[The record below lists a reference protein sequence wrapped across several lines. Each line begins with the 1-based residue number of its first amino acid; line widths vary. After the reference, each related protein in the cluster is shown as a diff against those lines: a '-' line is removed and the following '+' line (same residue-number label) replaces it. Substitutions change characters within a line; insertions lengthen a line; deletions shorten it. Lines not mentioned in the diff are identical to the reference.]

1 MRSSA
6 HALCICQ
13 TEAPS
18 VIKRTSSANYSQA
31 TVEVQ
36 VPTLRLLKA
45 QVGACNDEMVCAI
58 MELEQNKLCFH
69 VSFFLLNTFTPC
81 FLQMQHYPVPPCS
94 LSVHSATVHASERAD
109 VNYHEGKP
117 YLEQRYKAKQTH
129 RTNTQRCR
137 TTPCHLPAVCHQQ
150 GREDAPLLYLSKQH
164 EDTQTQHSTLTS
176 SLPKE
181 KLHVG

>member
-58 MELEQNKLCFH
+58 MELEQNKLCFN
-69 VSFFLLNTFTPC
+69 VFFFLLNTFTPC
-81 FLQMQHYPVPPCS
+81 YPVPPCS

-109 VNYHEGKP
+109 MNYHEGKP

-137 TTPCHLPAVCHQQ
+137 TTPCHQQ
-150 GREDAPLLYLSKQH
+150 GREDAPLLYLIKQH

-181 KLHVG
+181 KLRVG